1 MKVKIKLNIFLR
13 FFSKGVLE
21 QEFSTE
27 RYINIPD
34 EVRELY
40 MRMGRPSPLFRAKG
54 LEDKLNTPAKI
65 YFKREDSSP
74 TGSHKLNS
82 AIPQAY
88 YAKKRWN

>member
-1 MKVKIKLNIFLR
+1 
-13 FFSKGVLE
+13 
-21 QEFSTE
+21 
-27 RYINIPD
+27 
-34 EVRELY
+34 